1 MFARIILKYY
11 NCSNIMPVYPITFS
25 IPESKIVDTIPIK
38 TKVLSSLMPSL
49 IPGNASSYIYNTEKD
64 YYNEYKSS
72 LFATT
77 FKKGGWDCM
86 RHYEIL
92 ACGAIPY
99 FPNIENCPINTL
111 ALLPKDLI
119 KHGNTLYNKYAKTP
133 ISEIDMTECNFL
145 IKSLLEYTRNTLTT
159 KKMAQYILDKTN
171 NSNVK
176 RILFLSGS
184 TEADYLRCVTLHG
197 FKELLGSECHDYPM
211 IPHIYKSNSINY
223 SKLYGKGITYSNL
236 LDSTLHDSSLDICIE
251 SDIVNHTYDLII
263 YGSYHRGMPFYNK
276 VMSNYSPDT
285 VILLC
290 GEDDHSC
297 NYNVYVERGHHVF
310 VREL

>member
-1 MFARIILKYY
+1 
-11 NCSNIMPVYPITFS
+11 MPVYPITFS
-25 IPESKIVDTIPIK
+25 IPDSKIVESIPIK
-38 TKVLSSLMPSL
+38 TKILSSL
-49 IPGNASSYIYNTEKD
+49 IPGDRSTYIYNTEEE

-72 LFATT
+72 VFATT

-99 FPNIENCPINTL
+99 FPNIENCPLNTM

-119 KHGNTLYNKYAKTP
+119 KYGNILYNKYAKTP
-133 ISEIDMTECNFL
+133 MFDIDITECNSL
-145 IKSLLEYTRNTLTT
+145 IQSLLEYTRNTLTT
-159 KKMAQYILDKTN
+159 KKMAEYVLDRSNNYDSKSILY
-171 NSNVK
+171 
-176 RILFLSGS
+176 LSGC
-184 TEADYLRCVTLHG
+184 TQADYLRCVTLHG
-197 FKELLGSECHDYPM
+197 FKELLGSRCHDYPI
-211 IPHIYKSNSINY
+211 IPHIYKSDSIDY

-236 LDSTLHDSSLDICIE
+236 LDSTLHDPTLDTSIE
-251 SDIVNHTYDLII
+251 SDILNHKYDLII
-263 YGSYHRGMPFYNK
+263 YGSYHRGMPFYDK
-276 VMSNYSPDT
+276 VMSVYSPNN

-290 GEDDHSC
+290 GEDDHTC